1 LYWVVSDAVIENK
14 AIHLPTYEWPSLDA
28 QGIHIAWIH
37 YSPTGCVVLCW
48 RHALLATM
56 WCFFPPFC
64 SRSSS
69 WLYFLWAYFTH
80 CLTCLSVS
88 LYRALKH
95 VHMLSHTDT
104 PTDSDPHA
112 HTHALTQTH
121 THTFVDKQLKLMHS
135 STNKCAHKHTRKRK
149 TIQGQR
155 VGENRSPNTT
165 VTFDPSHEVGIAG
178 QGWTVCAM
186 EAHRWSEVETVF
198 KQTVN
203 EWNAKHV
210 FYIAVTANMMR
221 QPWLNDHDHTVH
233 LLMITFFF

>member
-1 LYWVVSDAVIENK
+1 MISKKAVLLFVSITFLVTLFNETNVAVKTLNAHFGKDYEWCLKPDHDYLLESWYFCSNSWWLYWVVSDAVIENK

-37 YSPTGCVVLCW
+37 YSLTGCVVLCW

-69 WLYFLWAYFTH
+69 WLYFLWAYFIH

-104 PTDSDPHA
+104 PTDSDLHA
-112 HTHALTQTH
+112 HTHSVFLKTCWMHTSLENSLPAILRQTRFYKNKH
-121 THTFVDKQLKLMHS
+121 CLKG
-135 STNKCAHKHTRKRK
+135 RKK
-149 TIQGQR
+149 ML
-155 VGENRSPNTT
+155 VY
-165 VTFDPSHEVGIAG
+165 
-178 QGWTVCAM
+178 
-186 EAHRWSEVETVF
+186 
-198 KQTVN
+198 N
-203 EWNAKHV
+203 EGTMAAWV
-210 FYIAVTANMMR
+210 
-221 QPWLNDHDHTVH
+221 
-233 LLMITFFF
+233 